1 MPIVV
6 GGTNYYIESLLW
18 KVLVD
23 EPGSKPGDKP
33 LEDCDP
39 IKKKPRLEEDEE
51 LSSAELHKKLT
62 ELDPEMAKRLHP
74 NNKRK
79 ILRYLHFF

>member
-23 EPGSKPGDKP
+23 DPGSMPEDVPLGDC
-33 LEDCDP
+33 EP
-39 IKKKPRLEEDEE
+39 ITSKRPRLDDDQKQE
-51 LSSAELHKKLT
+51 SSLELHRKLQ
-62 ELDPEMAKRLHP
+62 ELDPEMARRLHP
-74 NNKRK
+74 NNRRK
-79 ILRYLHFF
+79 ILR